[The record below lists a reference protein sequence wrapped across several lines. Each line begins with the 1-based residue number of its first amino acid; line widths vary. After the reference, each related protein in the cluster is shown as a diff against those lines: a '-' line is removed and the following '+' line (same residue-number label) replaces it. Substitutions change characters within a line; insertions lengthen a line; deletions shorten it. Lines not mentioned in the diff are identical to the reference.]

1 MEKEG
6 IPSEDNEL
14 IWDFIMLCET
24 MSLRKLQL
32 ACGWLHDGGEC
43 PRAAQKKAGRI
54 DFCVKKGRLRRA
66 VLERVK
72 KLVIARQCA
81 HCRGNPRK
89 F

>member
-1 MEKEG
+1 MEHVDLLAAGDPEYQNMLAECRVLEKQVLKILEG

-43 PRAAQKKAGRI
+43 PRAALKKAGRI
-54 DFCVKKGRLRRA
+54 DFA
-66 VLERVK
+66 
-72 KLVIARQCA
+72 
-81 HCRGNPRK
+81 
-89 F
+89 